1 MHLEHAQGA
10 LFGHTECKI
19 TDPAQPPKA
28 MPLVFGHKVIQNS
41 FGWRNDV
48 HGDKVMSKIIWAASF
63 AAVAPSVCLAAEP
76 ARLAAVS
83 PGLADEVKALKSV
96 DTAGKPDEA
105 LAKIDAVLARARK
118 AGNIDRL
125 DLIYAEASRA
135 NALFWLDR
143 YDEALGIYHRLE
155 AELEQGNY
163 PMTPDRAEL
172 VNNIGSLY
180 SSKGKLDEATRYK
193 LRALELTEQTAGKES
208 IEYGSALY
216 GLALVEFRR
225 GEPLQAM
232 PRVRE
237 ALRLARAHAT
247 RTGTDLEQP
256 AIYGLSLAA
265 LLVQSGDPAS
275 AIVPA
280 REAAVWAETNLG
292 EDHRVTM
299 AALSQLGASLSDSGL
314 YGQAIPVIRR
324 TLDLRVK
331 AYPEG
336 HPDIA
341 VSLSAL
347 GFALDNSG
355 HKEEAQPFY
364 ERAAEIFE
372 KSKDRNNPTI
382 ASPAIG
388 QLARLAAWRGDK
400 AASLALREK
409 ALRIGRERAASPEHP
424 DVLFAE
430 VNLAREY
437 IANGWFDEALPL
449 LTHANAAF
457 KDRALDSNARRLGGL
472 IFAEVVAGEKG
483 DRQGAME
490 RSRAILAPARAR
502 LLDRATPRA
511 EVTRLAEQYHL
522 LFVQHARLA
531 MAAGDASQ
539 AFEALQLAN
548 LGDLQSAMSSLG
560 LLRAADSP
568 EATEAIRRYQALATD
583 GARLRRTLNAQ
594 VAAGKG
600 DAADGINRQLAE
612 IDAKLREEDARLAAL
627 IPGYSV
633 QTAVE
638 PASLAAA
645 QAALAKGQALML
657 YGQDQDGLVVLAVTP
672 EKAVVATTAIAPRAL
687 LDLEKRLRAS
697 IDSGLQTNGK
707 TAFDRKAA
715 YELYLALFP
724 QPIRDVV
731 KATPDLRI
739 LATGSLAAL
748 PFSALITQAPQG
760 ADDATD
766 ALRRA
771 RWLAL
776 THAVSVPLAAV
787 PLAEGARGKKL
798 RSFAGI
804 GAPALGEPMRLAT
817 RTAKM
822 LRSGD
827 TSALALRELAS
838 LPGAAGELRSMA
850 SAFPG
855 QSALLIGTDAT
866 ETAVKAAPLHK
877 ASVIAFATHGLVSG
891 ALRDLVEPALVL
903 TPPDQASEGD
913 DGLLTASEIAKLRLD
928 ADWVILSACDTSAGD
943 GESAPTFSGLARS
956 FIAAG
961 ARSLLLSH
969 WPVRDDVAS
978 RLTLDTL
985 NGAGRGL
992 SQAEALRQ
1000 AQLAIMR
1007 DRKVAGAAHPA
1018 TWAPFVL
1025 VGN

>member
-1 MHLEHAQGA
+1 MA
-10 LFGHTECKI
+10 
-19 TDPAQPPKA
+19 
-28 MPLVFGHKVIQNS
+28 
-41 FGWRNDV
+41 
-48 HGDKVMSKIIWAASF
+48 
-63 AAVAPSVCLAAEP
+63 AAVLALAPNVCLAAEP
-76 ARLAAVS
+76 EKPGASVPRLA
-83 PGLADEVKALKSV
+83 DQVKALKTV
-96 DTAGKPDEA
+96 DTAGKPAEA
-105 LAKIDAVLARARK
+105 LAMIDAVLARARK

-125 DLIYAEASRA
+125 DMIYAEASRA

-143 YDEALGIYHRLE
+143 YDEALSIYHRLE
-155 AELEQGNY
+155 AELDRGNY
-163 PMTPDRAEL
+163 AMTPDRAEL

-180 SSKGKLDEATRYK
+180 SSIGKLDEATRYK

-216 GLALVEFRR
+216 GLALIEFRR
-225 GEPLQAM
+225 GQPLQAL

-237 ALRLARAHAT
+237 ALRLARAHALK
-247 RTGTDLEQP
+247 TGSDLEQP
-256 AIYGLSLAA
+256 AIFGLSIAA

-275 AIVPA
+275 SIGPA
-280 REAAVWAETNLG
+280 REAAVWAETKLG

-336 HPDIA
+336 HPDIG

-355 HKEEAQPFY
+355 HKDEALPFY

-372 KSKDRNNPTI
+372 KSNDRNNPTI

-388 QLARLAAWRGDK
+388 QLARLAAWRGDR
-400 AASLALREK
+400 AGSLALREK
-409 ALRIGRERAASPEHP
+409 ALRIGRERASSPEHP
-424 DVLFAE
+424 DVIFAE
-430 VNLAREY
+430 VNLARAY
-437 IANGWFDEALPL
+437 IAAGRLDEALPL
-449 LTHANAAF
+449 LSHANSAF
-457 KDRALDSNARRLGGL
+457 QKRALESNARRLGGL
-472 IFAEVVAGEKG
+472 IYAEVIAAQKG
-483 DRQGAME
+483 DVAGAME

-511 EVTRLAEQYHL
+511 EVTRLAEQYHF

-531 MAAGDASQ
+531 MAAGDMAQ

-560 LLRAADSP
+560 LLQAADSA
-568 EATEAIRRYQALATD
+568 EATETIRRYQALATD

-594 VAAGKG
+594 VAAGKS
-600 DAADGINRQLAE
+600 DAADPINRQLAE

-627 IPGYSV
+627 IPGYSA

-638 PASLAAA
+638 PASLSAA
-645 QAALAKGQALML
+645 QARLAKGQALVL
-657 YGQDQDGLVVLAVTP
+657 YGQDEDGLVVLAVTP
-672 EKAVVATTAIAPRAL
+672 GKAVAATTNIAPRAL
-687 LDLEKRLRAS
+687 LDLQRRLRGS
-697 IDSGLQTNGK
+697 IDTGLQTNGK
-707 TAFDRKAA
+707 AAFDRTAA
-715 YELYLALFP
+715 YELYVALFP
-724 QPIRDVV
+724 QPIREAV
-731 KATPDLRI
+731 KGSPDLRI
-739 LATGSLAAL
+739 LTTGSLAAL
-748 PFSALITQAPQG
+748 PFSALITQAPKG
-760 ADDATD
+760 ADDAAD
-766 ALRRA
+766 ALRGT
-771 RWLAL
+771 RWLAQS
-776 THAVSVPLAAV
+776 HAVSVPLAAV
-787 PLAEGARGKKL
+787 PLAEGPRGRKA

-804 GAPALGEPMRLAT
+804 GAPVLGEPRQLAT
-817 RTAKM
+817 RNANL

-827 TSALALRELAS
+827 TSTRALRELAS
-838 LPGAAGELRSMA
+838 LPGAAEELRSMA
-850 SAFPG
+850 SAFAG
-855 QSALLIGTDAT
+855 QSALLIGADAT
-866 ETAVKAAPLHK
+866 ETAVKAAPLHD

-891 ALRDLVEPALVL
+891 TFRDLVEPALVL
-903 TPPDQASEGD
+903 TPPDQPTESD
-913 DGLLTASEIAKLRLD
+913 DGLLTASEISKLRLD

-956 FIAAG
+956 FVAAG

-1000 AQLAIMR
+1000 AQLAILR

>member
-1 MHLEHAQGA
+1 
-10 LFGHTECKI
+10 
-19 TDPAQPPKA
+19 
-28 MPLVFGHKVIQNS
+28 
-41 FGWRNDV
+41 
-48 HGDKVMSKIIWAASF
+48 MSKIIWAA
-63 AAVAPSVCLAAEP
+63 AVLALVPNACLAAEP
-76 ARLAAVS
+76 EK
-83 PGLADEVKALKSV
+83 PGASVPSLADEVKALKSA
-96 DTAGKPDEA
+96 DTAGKPAEA
-105 LAKIDAVLARARK
+105 LAMIDAVLARARK

-143 YDEALGIYHRLE
+143 YDEALGIYHGLE
-155 AELEQGNY
+155 AELERGQY

-180 SSKGKLDEATRYK
+180 SSLGKLDEATRYK
-193 LRALELTEQTAGKES
+193 LRALTLTEQTAGKES
-208 IEYGSALY
+208 IEYASALY
-216 GLALVEFRR
+216 GLALIEFRR

-247 RTGTDLEQP
+247 QSGNDLEQP
-256 AIYGLSLAA
+256 AIFGLSLAA
-265 LLVQSGDPAS
+265 LLIQAGDPAS
-275 AIVPA
+275 SIGPA
-280 REAAVWAETNLG
+280 REAAVWAETKLG

-299 AALSQLGASLSDSGL
+299 AALSQLGASLNDSGL

-324 TLDLRVK
+324 TLDLRAK

-341 VSLSAL
+341 FSLSAL

-355 HKEEAQPFY
+355 HKEEALPFY

-372 KSKDRNNPTI
+372 KSTIRNNPTI
-382 ASPAIG
+382 AATAIG

-400 AASLALREK
+400 AGSLALREK
-409 ALRIGRERAASPEHP
+409 ALRIGQERATSPEHP
-424 DVLFAE
+424 DVIFAE

-437 IANGWFDEALPL
+437 IGDRRFDEALPL
-449 LTHANAAF
+449 LSHANAAF

-472 IFAEVVAGEKG
+472 IFAEVVASEKG
-483 DRQGAME
+483 DHAGAMA

-511 EVTRLAEQYHL
+511 EVSRLAEQYHG

-531 MAAGDASQ
+531 MAAGDAAQ

-560 LLRAADSP
+560 LLRTADSP

-583 GARLRRTLNAQ
+583 GARLRRTLNSQ

-600 DAADGINRQLAE
+600 DGADEINRQLAD

-645 QAALAKGQALML
+645 QAGLAKARALIL
-657 YGQDQDGLVVLAVTP
+657 YGQDEEGLVVLAVTP
-672 EKAVVATTAIAPRAL
+672 DTAVAATTAIAPRPL
-687 LDLEKRLRAS
+687 LNLQKRLRGS
-697 IDSGLQTNGK
+697 IESGLQTNGK
-707 TAFDRKAA
+707 AAFDRSAA

-724 QPIRDVV
+724 QPIRDAV
-731 KATPDLRI
+731 KAASDLRI

-760 ADDATD
+760 KDDSAD

-787 PLAEGARGKKL
+787 PLAEGPRGQKM

-804 GAPALGEPMRLAT
+804 GAPVLGEPVRLAT
-817 RTAKM
+817 RNASM

-827 TSALALRELAS
+827 TSTRALRELAS
-838 LPGAAGELRSMA
+838 LPGAADELRSMA

-855 QSALLIGTDAT
+855 QSALLIGANAT
-866 ETAVKAAPLHK
+866 ETAVKAAPLQQ
-877 ASVIAFATHGLVSG
+877 ASVIAFATHGLVGG
-891 ALRDLVEPALVL
+891 AFRDLVEPALVL
-903 TPPDQASEGD
+903 TPPVQASEGD

-992 SQAEALRQ
+992 SQAEALRR
-1000 AQLAIMR
+1000 AQLAIIR